1 MLLALNIFSRSN
13 GGLELL
19 LLWGHVVVG
28 VLWIGLLY
36 YFNFVQV
43 PSFAQFDAGTRN
55 EAIDKLA
62 SRALWWFRWAAAFTF
77 GFGVLILLETPFNG
91 VNGTS
96 ELFKSAYWNSATG
109 VSIATGILFGVTMF
123 LNVWLVIWP
132 NQKKVIANARNVQA
146 GGQADPAAADAGR
159 RSALASRQNV
169 IFSFPMLL
177 FMIGTAHFFPGYGR
191 TLNNKPVYWIIVVVI
206 WALFEANALG
216 YIGGRAVGNITNW
229 IYENHWRSIGTGI
242 VLAGV
247 SYAIWEIVF

>member
-1 MLLALNIFSRSN
+1 MLLALNIFSRSS

-19 LLWGHVVVG
+19 LLWAHVVVG

-109 VSIATGILFGVTMF
+109 ISIATGI
-123 LNVWLVIWP
+123 
-132 NQKKVIANARNVQA
+132 
-146 GGQADPAAADAGR
+146 
-159 RSALASRQNV
+159 
-169 IFSFPMLL
+169 
-177 FMIGTAHFFPGYGR
+177 
-191 TLNNKPVYWIIVVVI
+191 
-206 WALFEANALG
+206 
-216 YIGGRAVGNITNW
+216 
-229 IYENHWRSIGTGI
+229 
-242 VLAGV
+242 
-247 SYAIWEIVF
+247 